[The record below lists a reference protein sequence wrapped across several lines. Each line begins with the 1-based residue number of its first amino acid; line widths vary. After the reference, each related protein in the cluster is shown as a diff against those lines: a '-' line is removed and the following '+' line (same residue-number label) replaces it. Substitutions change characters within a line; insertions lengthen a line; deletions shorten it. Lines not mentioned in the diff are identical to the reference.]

1 MRHIQ
6 PSKCFNN
13 INMCLM
19 GASMLL
25 MVAPGSIIATRVRA
39 GMVVVV
45 ALKSP
50 FNILDT
56 PYSTVNIL
64 DKTIK

>member
-1 MRHIQ
+1 
-6 PSKCFNN
+6 
-13 INMCLM
+13 
-19 GASMLL
+19 